1 MTNYKYLIPISL
13 LSSIIQSVLY
23 SLLLFLAYT
32 YWEVPN
38 AGLIIGTAFPI
49 LILFF
54 FIMVLIQNLIFL
66 SAKSEDTF
74 VVFIII
80 GFLLVLPYITNFTWL
95 SPILVTFNIM
105 ILYIP
110 FYLRKRYLNIFRK

>member
-1 MTNYKYLIPISL
+1 MINYKYLISISL

-23 SLLLFLAYT
+23 FLLLSLAFT
-32 YWEVPN
+32 YWKVQN
-38 AGLIIGTAFPI
+38 AGLIIGTVFPF

-54 FIMVLIQNLIFL
+54 FIMVLTQNLILL

-74 VVFIII
+74 VIFIII
-80 GFLLVLPYITNFTWL
+80 GLLLVLPYITNFTWL
-95 SPILVTFNIM
+95 SPILVIFNIM

-110 FYLRKRYLNIFRK
+110 FYLRKRFLNIFRK